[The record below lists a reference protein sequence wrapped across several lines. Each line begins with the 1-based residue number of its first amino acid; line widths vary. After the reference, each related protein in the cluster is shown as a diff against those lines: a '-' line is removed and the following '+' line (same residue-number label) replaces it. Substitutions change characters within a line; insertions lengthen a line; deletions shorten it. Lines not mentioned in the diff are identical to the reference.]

1 MKCNFDFDQ
10 RPKDLVSYGDLAKS
24 IEEYRNYGN
33 PKYRGLSDSIN
44 KKSLKV
50 SKHFGLFL
58 TFLAMSA
65 QRNTTVREMKFKDF
79 YKKDGKNYLHM
90 YASKTKKPA
99 EYIISPVLQQ
109 MVASIEN
116 NVKN

>member
-33 PKYRGLSDSIN
+33 PKYRGLSDSIS

-79 YKKDGKNYLHM
+79 YKKDGKNCLHM
-90 YASKTKKPA
+90 YASKTKKSA
-99 EYIISPVLQQ
+99 EYIVSPALR
-109 MVASIEN
+109 
-116 NVKN
+116 